1 MNTFQLVLMSILS
14 NFFYSERCDNAK
26 KGIYMVINIL
36 KSGEVVEDIA
46 GHEVTEKDVPM
57 FYELLNRISEGTP
70 NEDS

>member
-1 MNTFQLVLMSILS
+1 MI
-14 NFFYSERCDNAK
+14 
-26 KGIYMVINIL
+26 IHIL
-36 KSGEVVEDIA
+36 KSGEIVEDIA

>member
-1 MNTFQLVLMSILS
+1 MDSQ
-14 NFFYSERCDNAK
+14 K
-26 KGIYMVINIL
+26 KDCLKNPDRIKHIL

-57 FYELLNRISEGTP
+57 FYELLNRLSEGTP